1 MYNWLFHKSLNT
13 CKKEKEC
20 FASYASKTKFSR
32 HTLWTV
38 YEMIQQHKDPI
49 ESEIQGQVSIF
60 CYQKLWTLHFIK
72 KKVQEKKLHR
82 NDLMFKA
89 YRAAY
94 WLVKEKVWNPN
105 FSSLA
110 NLQTYFGFHEMKNFQ
125 YSAQSSIGVIFLVI
139 SSSFDDNLL
148 GKYREQIALVS

>member
-1 MYNWLFHKSLNT
+1 MKEVEKNYELYISL
-13 CKKEKEC
+13 
-20 FASYASKTKFSR
+20 
-32 HTLWTV
+32 
-38 YEMIQQHKDPI
+38 
-49 ESEIQGQVSIF
+49 
-60 CYQKLWTLHFIK
+60 K

-110 NLQTYFGFHEMKNFQ
+110 NLQTLFGFHENFQ
-125 YSAQSSIGVIFLVI
+125 YSAQSSIGVILFVI

-148 GKYREQIALVS
+148 GKV